1 MAMVEK
7 ATVGSVGF
15 TGLVAVLCIYG
26 IIVGFLRVIQ
36 RTYMSRQA
44 RLAAQSLETEHL
56 SRLVRDI
63 VEELEID
70 GDEIEVEFK

>member
-1 MAMVEK
+1 MSWSEVAMAMVEK

-36 RTYMSRQA
+36 RMYIARQVRKGLANTNSRQVEK
-44 RLAAQSLETEHL
+44 LIDEL
-56 SRLVRDI
+56 
-63 VEELEID
+63 VEELE
-70 GDEIEVEFK
+70 